1 MNFRDHYAILGIA
14 PSASKEEIKKA
25 YRLLALQYHPDKTGG
40 DPYAAVQFEAI
51 KEAYEVLT
59 NPRKKELY
67 LQQRWYRQSTGN
79 KKSDPVVTP
88 VSLLKRVLELDRY
101 VSKLDTHRMD
111 KQGLSDH
118 LHALLSDENIATIN
132 RFDEPGVNKEIV
144 VYSMRIA
151 RFLTAGQ
158 ADSFLDKWEAISKEP
173 QLTASVREYLSKK
186 RASQSWEKY
195 KPAVI
200 AVVVMLLCFLIYFLS
215 K

>member
-1 MNFRDHYAILGIA
+1 MNFQDHYAILGIA
-14 PSASKEEIKKA
+14 PSASQEEIKKA

-67 LQQRWYRQSTGN
+67 LQQRWYRQSAGN

-88 VSLLKRVLELDRY
+88 VSLLKRVLVLDRY

-118 LHALLSDENIATIN
+118 LHTLLSDENIVTIN

-158 ADSFLDKWEAISKEP
+158 AESFMDKWEAISKEP
-173 QLTASVREYLSKK
+173 QLTSSVREYLARK
-186 RASQSWEKY
+186 RASQSWENY

>member
-14 PSASKEEIKKA
+14 PSASQEEIKKA
-25 YRLLALQYHPDKTGG
+25 YRLLALQYHPDKTGA

-79 KKSDPVVTP
+79 KKTDPIITP
-88 VSLLKRVLELDRY
+88 VTLLKRVLELDRY
-101 VSKLDTHRMD
+101 VSILDTHRMD

-118 LHALLSDENIATIN
+118 LHALLSDDNIAIIN
-132 RFDEPGVNKEIV
+132 KFDEPGINKEIV
-144 VYSMRIA
+144 TYSMRIT

-158 ADSFLDKWEAISKEP
+158 AESFLRKWEAISKDP
-173 QLTASVREYLSKK
+173 QLTQAVREYLVKK
-186 RASQSWEKY
+186 RSLQSWEKY

-200 AVVVMLLCFLIYFLS
+200 AVVVVLLCFFIYYLS